1 MNHRRTRTVV
11 RGMRESTIFRHI
23 LPVTLGT
30 AVVLLAAACG
40 GSSSGGDNATVSPG
54 SSGGST
60 AAASTSDLESHS
72 GPDGKFMTDD
82 HGRTVYIF
90 SKDTS
95 TMSTC
100 SGDCAKEW
108 PPYTEDGSQVVFKG
122 HPLYFFAD
130 DKSPGDT
137 NGQGLN
143 DFGGLWT
150 EVSPAGTALA
160 AAHPSSEPSSS
171 GGGSSSEWG

>member
-1 MNHRRTRTVV
+1 
-11 RGMRESTIFRHI
+11 MREVRIFRQI
-23 LPVTLGT
+23 IPATIGT
-30 AVVLLAAACG
+30 AVILLAAACG
-40 GSSSGGDNATVSPG
+40 GSSSGGNTATVNPAA
-54 SSGGST
+54 SGGGESSSS
-60 AAASTSDLESHS
+60 ASDLQTHS
-72 GPDGKFMTDD
+72 GPDGKFMTDE
-82 HGRTVYIF
+82 HGRTLYIF

-95 TMSTC
+95 PTSTC

-108 PPYTEDGSQVVFKG
+108 PAYTEDGSQVLFKG
-122 HPLYFFAD
+122 HPVYFFAD

-150 EVSPAGTALA
+150 EVSPTGA
-160 AAHPSSEPSSS
+160 AVQPMHPSSEPSASDSS

>member
-1 MNHRRTRTVV
+1 MPTSR
-11 RGMRESTIFRHI
+11 IFRHVGPAAI
-23 LPVTLGT
+23 GGLV
-30 AVVLLAAACG
+30 VVLASACG
-40 GSSSGGDNATVSPG
+40 GSSSGGNNATVSPG
-54 SSGGST
+54 SGGSS
-60 AAASTSDLESHS
+60 AAASTSDLQTHS

-82 HGRTVYIF
+82 KGRTLYIF

-95 TMSTC
+95 STSTC
-100 SGDCAKEW
+100 TGDCAKEW
-108 PPYTEDGSQVVFKG
+108 PPYVEDGSQVVFKG

-137 NGQGLN
+137 KGEGED

-150 EVSPAGTALA
+150 EVSPAGTAVQPM
-160 AAHPSSEPSSS
+160 HPSSEPSSSS